1 MIFQLSLWIS
11 RLYFHHQEFW
21 HQWYIKIQ
29 FQKQFFFWESIHCK
43 AKFISLSLILLKEFC
58 QILEYLLA
66 ANPIDIIAGDFNS
79 DLLKVSTN
87 NLLDCLKEYFQ
98 IVNEV
103 THNKTTSN
111 KNFKSILNLIKLTS
125 VTSTEKVDN

>member
-1 MIFQLSLWIS
+1 M
-11 RLYFHHQEFW
+11 
-21 HQWYIKIQ
+21 
-29 FQKQFFFWESIHCK
+29 
-43 AKFISLSLILLKEFC
+43 LKEFF

-66 ANPIDIIAGDFNS
+66 ANPIDIITGDFNS

-87 NLLDCLKEYFQ
+87 KLLDCLKEYFQ

-111 KNFKSILNLIKLTS
+111 KNFKSKLNLIKLIFVAS
-125 VTSTEKVDN
+125 IEKVDN